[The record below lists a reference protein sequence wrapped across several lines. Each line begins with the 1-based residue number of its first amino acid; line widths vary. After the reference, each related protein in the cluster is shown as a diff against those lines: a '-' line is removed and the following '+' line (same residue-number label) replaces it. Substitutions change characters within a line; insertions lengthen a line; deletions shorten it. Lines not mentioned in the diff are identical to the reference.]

1 MSPLMLNFL
10 LVVLTAAACFA
21 LYRAAWQPRVP
32 VAERLVGEAEAKRR
46 LSGGFSAVVQQAIDR
61 WPAGPAAGSPIAL
74 KLSGTLT
81 YAGFRSGQAVAAFQ
95 LLRVALMIGL
105 TFIGVV
111 FAASLSKSVL
121 GVAAVGC
128 VLGYVLPTLVIRRR
142 ATSRQRRIRAEL
154 PDVLAL
160 LVVSLEAGVGMSEA
174 VKLVGREL
182 ERQGRVMGQELSATA
197 AHMSAGRSMEDSL
210 KDLGERNG
218 VDEVKSLVAL
228 AIQSEKVGAR
238 IAPALRASAE
248 LLSSQRRLAAEE
260 AAHKASVKML
270 FPLVFL
276 ILPAMLLIVLG
287 PAMIQMF
294 RMFNTAK

>member
-1 MSPLMLNFL
+1 MSPLMFNVL
-10 LVVLTAAACFA
+10 LVALTAGACFA
-21 LYRAAWQPRVP
+21 LYRAVWQTRVP
-32 VAERLVGEAEAKRR
+32 VAARLVGEAEAKRR

-61 WPAGPAAGSPIAL
+61 WPAGPPTGSPVAQ

-81 YAGFRSGQAVAAFQ
+81 YAGFRSSRAVAAFQ
-95 LLRVALMIGL
+95 LLRLAIMIGL
-105 TFIGVV
+105 SLIGVV
-111 FAASLSKSVL
+111 FAASLGKSVL
-121 GVAAVGC
+121 GVAALGS
-128 VLGYVLPTLVIRRR
+128 VLGYVVPTLTIRRL
-142 ATSRQRRIRAEL
+142 ATKRQRRVRAEL

-174 VKLVGREL
+174 IKMVGREL

-197 AHMSAGRSMEDSL
+197 THISAGRSMEDAL
-210 KDLGERNG
+210 KDLGERTG

-294 RMFNTAK
+294 RMFNFR

>member
-1 MSPLMLNFL
+1 MSPLMLNV
-10 LVVLTAAACFA
+10 LVIVLTAAACFA
-21 LYRAAWQPRVP
+21 LYRAVGQPRVP
-32 VAERLVGEAEAKRR
+32 VTERLAGETEAKRR
-46 LSGGFSAVVQQAIDR
+46 LSGLSAVVQQAIER
-61 WPAGPAAGSPIAL
+61 WPASAPASSPVMQ
-74 KLSGTLT
+74 KLAGTLT

-95 LLRVALMIGL
+95 LLRMALMIGL
-105 TFIGVV
+105 ALIGMV
-111 FAASLSKSVL
+111 FAASISKSVF
-121 GVAAVGC
+121 GIAALC
-128 VLGYVLPTLVIRRR
+128 SVLGYIVPTFAIRRL
-142 ATSRQRRIRAEL
+142 ATRRQRRIRAEL

-160 LVVSLEAGVGMSEA
+160 LVVSLEAGVGMGEA

-182 ERQGRVMGQELSATA
+182 ERQGRVMGQELSASAT
-197 AHMSAGRSMEDSL
+197 HMSAGRSMEDSL
-210 KDLGERNG
+210 KDLGDRTG
-218 VDEVKSLVAL
+218 VDEVKSMVAL

-294 RMFNTAK
+294 RMFTMGH

>member
-1 MSPLMLNFL
+1 
-10 LVVLTAAACFA
+10 
-21 LYRAAWQPRVP
+21 
-32 VAERLVGEAEAKRR
+32 
-46 LSGGFSAVVQQAIDR
+46 
-61 WPAGPAAGSPIAL
+61 
-74 KLSGTLT
+74 
-81 YAGFRSGQAVAAFQ
+81 
-95 LLRVALMIGL
+95 
-105 TFIGVV
+105 
-111 FAASLSKSVL
+111 
-121 GVAAVGC
+121 
-128 VLGYVLPTLVIRRR
+128 
-142 ATSRQRRIRAEL
+142 
-154 PDVLAL
+154 LAL

-174 VKLVGREL
+174 IKMVGREL

-197 AHMSAGRSMEDSL
+197 THVSAGRSMEDAL
-210 KDLGERNG
+210 KDLGERTG

-294 RMFNTAK
+294 RMFNFR